1 MGEVWRSKGRL
12 WWLMHRDGGKRRR
25 RTSML
30 SARDLASLRQGS
42 MGGGSWLAR
51 LSRREIR
58 EMCEVVIARCEVV
71 AAHGEVFIA
80 RGEVVVAFHEV
91 ACCLDEVKMRLVIDR
106 SRANALSRIIDI
118 TCRNLTLYQAYVASV
133 QHQGANTARL
143 SIARPYSI
151 RRKASCGQQFPD
163 ALISERSSMVC
174 AVLSVERIGGTKEW
188 VSITC
193 MVWL

>member
-1 MGEVWRSKGRL
+1 
-12 WWLMHRDGGKRRR
+12 MHRDGGKRRR

-58 EMCEVVIARCEVV
+58 EMCEVVIARC
-71 AAHGEVFIA
+71 FIA

-143 SIARPYSI
+143 SIARPYSM